1 MKRKTVEADRL
12 IRMKRKEI
20 LELAARHGARSVR
33 VFGSAARGQAGI
45 ESDIDF
51 LVELDPGRSVL
62 DLGGLQMDLQ
72 AMLGIHVDVVTPK
85 GLRPRIRESVL
96 REAIPL

>member
-1 MKRKTVEADRL
+1 
-12 IRMKRKEI
+12 
-20 LELAARHGARSVR
+20 VR

>member
-1 MKRKTVEADRL
+1 MEADRL

>member
-1 MKRKTVEADRL
+1 M
-12 IRMKRKEI
+12 
-20 LELAARHGARSVR
+20 R